1 MATPLEACMG
11 LPGINS
17 HLQLVFAGW
26 YRRSPYARPMEAY
39 EGVYINQQN
48 LELSNILKGL
58 SIAPM
63 GLFILVM
70 PFLIYESKRAPEGF
84 LWAPMEPYRVVSN
97 PLYV

>member
-26 YRRSPYARPMEAY
+26 YRMSPYARPMEAY

-58 SIAPM
+58 SIASM

-70 PFLIYESKRAPEGF
+70 SFLIYESKRAPMGSYGA
-84 LWAPMEPYRVVSN
+84 L
-97 PLYV
+97 